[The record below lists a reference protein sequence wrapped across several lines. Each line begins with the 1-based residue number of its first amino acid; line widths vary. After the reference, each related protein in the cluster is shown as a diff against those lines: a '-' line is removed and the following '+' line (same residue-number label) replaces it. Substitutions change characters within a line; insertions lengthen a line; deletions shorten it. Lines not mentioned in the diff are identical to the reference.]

1 MKKTAPA
8 APFLKTIDMKA
19 DSADNYQNGAGGS
32 CGRLFFP
39 YKRVLMSPKKKK
51 LLSGNEA
58 IALGAYEAGACVATG
73 YPGTPATEI
82 LETLAG
88 YDEVYAEWS
97 VNEKVAL
104 EVASGASIA
113 GARTLCAMKH
123 VGLNVA
129 SDPLMTLSYTGVG
142 AGLVIV
148 SADDPGH
155 HSSQNE
161 QDNRN
166 YAQFAKIPML
176 EPSDS
181 EEARSLTKLAFGIS
195 ERFDTPVLV
204 RTTTRVSHS
213 KSIVKPGKRAAVK
226 PAAMPV
232 PEPSKYVMIP
242 GYSEARHELAEK
254 RLERLKG
261 FAEGF
266 AHNMAEY
273 ADTKTGVITSGI
285 SYQYVKEAL
294 PGASVLKLGMSYPV
308 PEGLIRRF
316 ASKVKDLYVVEEL
329 DPFIERQVL
338 ALGAKVTGKLSRPG
352 FLPLTGELNP
362 DIVAEAFG
370 KLTRREAGPKVK
382 GLPSR
387 PPSLCPGCPHRGVFY
402 ALKRRGYFV
411 TGDIGCYTLAH
422 AEPLSSVHT
431 TLCMGAGLSQAHG
444 ITKALAAAGSGGKT
458 PPLAA
463 VIGDST
469 FLHSG
474 MPALL
479 NAVYN
484 GGGGVVIVLDNGTT
498 AMTGRQAHPGT
509 GGTLKG
515 GNAPSADVAEVAR
528 SLGAAD
534 VTVVDPY
541 DVELLD
547 SLLSSRPKR
556 LRVIVSRRPCTLI
569 ARRRPARPYSVA
581 VEDCTGCGSCLE
593 TACPAISFR
602 DGKALIDPVLCA
614 ACAICAKVCPE
625 GAIGK

>member
-1 MKKTAPA
+1 MSLKK
-8 APFLKTIDMKA
+8 
-19 DSADNYQNGAGGS
+19 S
-32 CGRLFFP
+32 
-39 YKRVLMSPKKKK
+39 K

-82 LETLAG
+82 LEALAG
-88 YDEVYAEWS
+88 YGEIYAEWS

-113 GARTLCAMKH
+113 GARAICAMKH

-129 SDPLMTLSYTGVG
+129 ADPLMTLSYTGVG
-142 AGLVIV
+142 GGLVIV

-166 YAQFAKIPML
+166 YAEFAKVPML

-181 EEARSLTKLAFGIS
+181 DEARVFTKLAFSLS

-213 KSIVKPGKRAAVK
+213 KSVVRPGAKASAK
-226 PAAMPV
+226 SAAMPV
-232 PEPSKYVMIP
+232 PKPSKYVMIP

-254 RLERLKG
+254 RLERLRG

-266 AHNMAEY
+266 RHNEAEY
-273 ADTKTGVITSGI
+273 SSRKIGVITSGI
-285 SYQYVKEAL
+285 SYQYVKEAM
-294 PGASVLKLGMSYPV
+294 PDASVLKLGMSYPL
-308 PEGLIRRF
+308 PEGLAREF
-316 ASKVKDLYVVEEL
+316 ASNVKELYVVEEL

-338 ALGAKVTGKLSRPG
+338 ALGLKVTGKLTRPG
-352 FLPLTGELNP
+352 FLPLTGELDP
-362 DIVAEAFG
+362 DIVARAFG
-370 KLTRREAGPKVK
+370 KRPREATPHALKDI
-382 GLPSR
+382 PSR

-431 TLCMGAGLSQAHG
+431 TLCMGAGIGQAHG
-444 ITKALAAAGSGGKT
+444 ITKAISAGGGKAS
-458 PPLAA
+458 PLAA

-474 MPALL
+474 MTALL
-479 NAVYN
+479 NTVYN
-484 GGGGVVIVLDNGTT
+484 KGAGVVIILDNGTT

-509 GGTLKG
+509 GRTLSG
-515 GNAPSADVAEVAR
+515 ERARAADVAEVAR
-528 SLGAAD
+528 SLGAPE
-534 VTVVDPY
+534 VEVVDPY
-541 DVELLD
+541 DIELLD
-547 SLLSSRPKR
+547 GLLSRSSRT

-569 ARRRPARPYSVA
+569 ERRRPAKPYKVTA
-581 VEDCTGCGSCLE
+581 DECTGCGTCLD
-593 TACPAISFR
+593 TACPAIGFR
-602 DGKALIDPVLCA
+602 DGKAWIDTALCA

-625 GAIGK
+625 GAISK